1 MNSPQL
7 QTPGLRV
14 EDAGD
19 VRVITLDN
27 DAKRNAL
34 SAAMCMAIAQAI
46 PTTPGK
52 QGGRRAVLIQGEG
65 KAFCAGADLA
75 GGVYGD
81 DFHEA
86 LFAML
91 RAIVDAPVPVI
102 ANVQG
107 PAVGAGTQL
116 ALACDLTVVG
126 KRAWFGVPAAK
137 LGFALD
143 AWTINR
149 AKDLL
154 GGAYA
159 RGLLLGGARVDA
171 PAALA
176 CGFAVRE
183 CTDDQAF
190 AYAQE
195 IADQAPL
202 AMQQLKD
209 VLNAKD
215 ASYQLDNAQKVLY
228 DACWTSDDAA
238 EARRA
243 RAEKR
248 APNFQ
253 GK

>member
-1 MNSPQL
+1 MNASQL
-7 QTPGLRV
+7 DVAGLRV

-19 VRVITLDN
+19 IRVITLDN

-34 SAAMCMAIAQAI
+34 SAAMCTAIAQAI

-52 QGGRRAVLIQGEG
+52 HQGCRAVLIQGEG

-81 DFHEA
+81 DFHDA

-91 RAIVDAPVPVI
+91 RAIVEAPVPVI

-116 ALACDLTVVG
+116 ALACDLRVVG
-126 KRAWFGVPAAK
+126 ERAWFGVPAAT

-154 GGAYA
+154 GGAIA
-159 RGLLLGGARVDA
+159 RNVLLGGARVDA
-171 PAALA
+171 PAAVGS
-176 CGFAVRE
+176 GFAVRE
-183 CTDDQAF
+183 CTNDEAF
-190 AYAQE
+190 SYAQE
-195 IADQAPL
+195 IAAQAPL
-202 AMQQLKD
+202 AMQQLKV
-209 VLNAKD
+209 VLNAQD
-215 ASYQLDNAQKVLY
+215 AGYQLSDAQAVLY
-228 DACWTSDDAA
+228 DACWASDDAA

-243 RAEKR
+243 RAENR
-248 APNFQ
+248 PPNFL

>member
-1 MNSPQL
+1 MSSPYAEVA
-7 QTPGLRV
+7 GLRV
-14 EDAGD
+14 RDEGE

-34 SAAMCMAIAQAI
+34 SAEMCTAIAAAI
-46 PTTPGK
+46 PTQPGG
-52 QGGRRAVLIQGEG
+52 QHVCRAVLIQGEG

-81 DFHEA
+81 DFHDA
-86 LFAML
+86 LFTML
-91 RAIVDAPVPVI
+91 RAIVKSPVPVI

-116 ALACDLTVVG
+116 ALACDLRVVG
-126 KRAWFGVPAAK
+126 ERAWFGVPAAN

-159 RGLLLGGARVDA
+159 RNVLLGGARLDA
-171 PAALA
+171 PAAVA
-176 CGFAVRE
+176 SGFAVRE
-183 CTDDQAF
+183 STNEEALS
-190 AYAQE
+190 YAQE
-195 IADQAPL
+195 IAAQAPL
-202 AMQQLKD
+202 ALQQLKM

-215 ASYQLDNAQKVLY
+215 ASYQLSDAQAELY
-228 DACWTSDDAA
+228 DACWASDDAA